1 MALLLDKRTDGR
13 GNGILATDLANRMEA
28 VKRELGMDDT
38 EGSFDLAKSRR
49 WIEVFA
55 RKATE
60 RNPIP
65 EIVAQDETVTLAG
78 GTIINRIY
86 NPDVTD
92 LTVLFVHGGGW
103 VIGSLDTHDQI
114 ARWIAAQTG
123 ARVISIGYSLAP
135 EHPFPR
141 AVEECREVFEKTIY
155 TARNA
160 RIFVAGDSAG
170 ANIAAMAI
178 LRLDAAQKKRIAG
191 FVSIYGAYAPEMNLS
206 SHRLYG
212 DGRFGLSEAQ
222 MRWFWNLYAPQ
233 LAPSDRDKLTPVVAD
248 LSGFPS
254 TLCIGAECDL
264 LLDDTLA
271 LYSRLAG
278 SRVDVTL
285 SLWPNLPHG
294 CMHFVGVIDS
304 VTQAA
309 STIVQFIE
317 ARGRNTQTTQVE
329 GPAASK
335 GQEPQSTLG
344 SQSSTLINVE
354 PLFLTSRSRSHGSLA
369 HKIANQ
375 IIVGKLAPGELLPNE
390 EKASASFGVS
400 RSAYREAMR
409 TLAAKGLVVALPKVG
424 TKIAS
429 RASWQLLDPDVL
441 AWHFEAGPD
450 EAFVRDLFELRSAV
464 QPKAAALAALR
475 RNDHDVSD
483 LADALARMARTN
495 PSSGGWLNAVVNFHQ
510 AILLASKNAAMAS
523 LWPVIGTN
531 IRWSMKLQMMLPSLR
546 LVRDPVADHARV
558 FETVASQNAPEA
570 ARAMEMLIEAT
581 LTDSLENL
589 KRANEARH
597 HEGVAR
603 DPSKGTQVVPTD
615 TQG

>member
-13 GNGILATDLANRMEA
+13 GNGILATDLVNRMEA
-28 VKRELGMDDT
+28 LKRELGLDGT
-38 EGSFDLAKSRR
+38 EGSFDIAKSRH

-60 RNPIP
+60 RHSIS
-65 EIVAQDETVTLAG
+65 EIAAQDETVELAA
-78 GTIINRIY
+78 GTITNRVY
-86 NPDVTD
+86 NADVTD

-103 VIGSLDTHDQI
+103 VIGSLDTHDQLS
-114 ARWIAAQTG
+114 RWIAVQTG

-135 EHPFPR
+135 EFPFPR
-141 AVEECREVFEKTIY
+141 AIEECREVFEKTLNSC
-155 TARNA
+155 RNSKV
-160 RIFVAGDSAG
+160 FVAGDSAG

-178 LRLDAAQKKRIAG
+178 LRLDAVQRKRITG
-191 FVSIYGAYAPEMNLS
+191 FVSIYGAYSPEMNLS

-233 LAPSDRDKLTPVVAD
+233 LAPSDRDRLTPITAE
-248 LSGFPS
+248 LAGFPS

-278 SRVDVTL
+278 SGVDVTL

-294 CMHFVGVIDS
+294 CMHFVGVVDS

-309 STIVQFIE
+309 GTIVQFIE
-317 ARGRNTQTTQVE
+317 EKGRNTQTTQLE
-329 GPAASK
+329 TQKSAGAKASPD
-335 GQEPQSTLG
+335 GQG
-344 SQSSTLINVE
+344 ANLINVE
-354 PLFLTSRSRSHGSLA
+354 PHFLTSRSRSHGSLA

-375 IIVGKLAPGELLPNE
+375 IIAGQLTPGELLPNE

-424 TKIAS
+424 TKIAA
-429 RASWQLLDPDVL
+429 RTSWQLLDPDVL
-441 AWHFEAGPD
+441 AWHFQAGPD

-475 RNDHDVSD
+475 RSDQDVSD

-510 AILLASKNAAMAS
+510 TILLASKNAAMAS

-558 FETVASQNAPEA
+558 FETVASQHAPEA

-581 LTDSLENL
+581 LIDSLENL
-589 KRANEARH
+589 KRINEAQQQ
-597 HEGVAR
+597 EGVVR
-603 DPSKGTQVVPTD
+603 DNSKSV
-615 TQG
+615 

>member
-13 GNGILATDLANRMEA
+13 GNGILATDLAIQIEA
-28 VKRELGMDDT
+28 VKRDLGFDDDD
-38 EGSFDLAKSRR
+38 GSFDIAKSRR
-49 WIEVFA
+49 WLELFA
-55 RKATE
+55 RKATQ
-60 RNPIP
+60 RNPIM
-65 EIVAQDETVTLAG
+65 EVTAHDESVSVAG
-78 GTIINRIY
+78 GTITNRIY
-86 NPDVTD
+86 NTGVID

-103 VIGSLDTHDQI
+103 VIGSIDTHDQV

-141 AVEECREVFEKTIY
+141 AIEDCREVFEKTLF
-155 TARNA
+155 ASKNA
-160 RIFVAGDSAG
+160 RIFVVGDSAG
-170 ANIAAMAI
+170 ATIAAMAI
-178 LRLDAAQKKRIAG
+178 LRLEAAQKKRISG
-191 FVSIYGAYAPEMNLS
+191 FVSIYGAYSPEMNLS

-233 LAPSDRDKLTPVVAD
+233 LAPSDRDKLTPIAAD

-278 SRVDVTL
+278 SAVDVTL

-294 CMHFVGVIDS
+294 CMHFVGVVDS
-304 VTQAA
+304 VTEVAG
-309 STIVQFIE
+309 TIVQFI
-317 ARGRNTQTTQVE
+317 AAHGRTTLATAANAPALLQGKAPRPGGE
-329 GPAASK
+329 G
-335 GQEPQSTLG
+335 QD
-344 SQSSTLINVE
+344 STLINVE
-354 PLFLTSRSRSHGSLA
+354 PLFLTSCSRSHGTLA
-369 HKIANQ
+369 HKIAKQ
-375 IIVGKLAPGELLPNE
+375 IITGQLAPGALLPNE

-424 TKIAS
+424 TKISS
-429 RASWQLLDPDVL
+429 RANWQLLDPDVL

-464 QPKAAALAALR
+464 QPKAASLAALR
-475 RNDHDVSD
+475 RNEQDISD

-495 PSSGGWLNAVVNFHQ
+495 PTSGGWLSAVVSFHQ
-510 AILLASKNAAMAS
+510 TILLASKNAAIAS

-531 IRWSMKLQMMLPSLR
+531 IRWSMKLQMMLPSLK

-558 FETVASQNAPEA
+558 FETVASQNASEA

-581 LTDSLENL
+581 LIDNLENL
-589 KRANEARH
+589 KRANDALQ
-597 HEGVAR
+597 
-603 DPSKGTQVVPTD
+603 PSN
-615 TQG
+615 

>member
-28 VKRELGMDDT
+28 VKREMGQDDA
-38 EGSFDLAKSRR
+38 EGSFDLAKSRQ

-55 RKATE
+55 HKATAQHL
-60 RNPIP
+60 IP
-65 EIVAQDETVTLAG
+65 EIAAYDEVVSLAG
-78 GTIINRIY
+78 GTITNRIY
-86 NPDVTD
+86 NADVTD

-103 VIGSLDTHDQI
+103 VIGSIDTHDQV

-123 ARVISIGYSLAP
+123 ARVISVGYSLAP
-135 EHPFPR
+135 EYPFPR
-141 AVEECREVFEKTIY
+141 AVEECREVFDKTINF
-155 TARNA
+155 TRAGRL
-160 RIFVAGDSAG
+160 FVAGDSAG

-178 LRLDAAQKKRIAG
+178 LRLDATQRKRITG
-191 FVSIYGAYAPEMNLS
+191 FVSIYGAYSPEMNLS

-233 LAPSDRDKLTPVVAD
+233 LAPSDRDKLTPIVAD

-278 SRVDVTL
+278 AAVDVTL

-294 CMHFVGVIDS
+294 CMHFVGVVDS

-309 STIVQFIE
+309 NTIVQFID
-317 ARGRNTQTTQVE
+317 AKGRNTQTTRAEAVATTTATE
-329 GPAASK
+329 GN
-335 GQEPQSTLG
+335 QSA
-344 SQSSTLINVE
+344 TLINVE
-354 PLFLTSRSRSHGSLA
+354 PLFLTSRTRSHGSLA

-375 IIVGKLAPGELLPNE
+375 IIAGQLAPGELLPNE
-390 EKASASFGVS
+390 DKASASFGVS

-424 TKIAS
+424 TKISS
-429 RASWQLLDPDVL
+429 RATWQLLDPDVL

-464 QPKAAALAALR
+464 QPKAAALAAMR
-475 RNDHDVSD
+475 RSEQDISD

-510 AILLASKNAAMAS
+510 SILLASKNAAIAS

-558 FETVASQNAPEA
+558 FETIASQNPQEA
-570 ARAMEMLIEAT
+570 ARVMELLIEAT
-581 LTDSLENL
+581 LIDSLENL
-589 KRANEARH
+589 KRTNEAFLNQTLAQQ
-597 HEGVAR
+597 ESGSDA
-603 DPSKGTQVVPTD
+603 D
-615 TQG
+615 

>member
-13 GNGILATDLANRMEA
+13 GNGIIATDLANRIEA
-28 VKRELGMDDT
+28 VKGDLGMEDT
-38 EGSFDLAKSRR
+38 EGSFDIAKSRR
-49 WIEVFA
+49 WIELFA
-55 RKATE
+55 RTATKH
-60 RNPIP
+60 NPIP
-65 EIVAQDETVTLAG
+65 GVVARDDVVSLSS
-78 GTIINRIY
+78 GTITNRIY
-86 NPDVTD
+86 NDHVTD

-103 VIGSLDTHDQI
+103 VIGSIDTHDQV
-114 ARWIAAQTG
+114 ARWIAAETG
-123 ARVISIGYSLAP
+123 ARVVSIGYSLAP

-141 AVEECREVFEKTIY
+141 AVEECREVFEKVL
-155 TARNA
+155 NSPKPA

-170 ANIAAMAI
+170 ANIGAMAM
-178 LRLDAAQKKRIAG
+178 LRLEAGQRKRITG
-191 FVSIYGAYAPEMNLS
+191 FVSIYGAYSPEMNLS

-212 DGRFGLSEAQ
+212 DGRYGLSEAQ

-233 LAPSDRDKLTPVVAD
+233 LAPSDRDKLTPIVAD
-248 LSGFPS
+248 LSGFPA

-278 SRVDVTL
+278 SSVDVTL

-294 CMHFVGVIDS
+294 CMHFVGVVDS
-304 VTQAA
+304 VTEAA
-309 STIVQFIE
+309 GTIVQFIGSK
-317 ARGRNTQTTQVE
+317 GRNTQTTVPEAVAPIRQ
-329 GPAASK
+329 GDGGK
-335 GQEPQSTLG
+335 GA
-344 SQSSTLINVE
+344 LINVE
-354 PLFLTSRSRSHGSLA
+354 PLFITSRSRSHGTLA

-375 IIVGKLAPGELLPNE
+375 IITGELAPGELLPNE

-424 TKIAS
+424 TKISA
-429 RASWQLLDPDVL
+429 RATWQLLDPDVL

-450 EAFVRDLFELRSAV
+450 EPFVRDLFELRSAV
-464 QPKAAALAALR
+464 QPKAAALAAMR
-475 RNDHDVSD
+475 RSEQDVSD

-510 AILLASKNAAMAS
+510 AILLASKNAAIAS

-558 FETVASQNAPEA
+558 FETIASQNAPEA

-581 LTDSLENL
+581 LIDSLENL
-589 KRANEARH
+589 KRANQALQN
-597 HEGVAR
+597 EGPVAETSR
-603 DPSKGTQVVPTD
+603 AGPL
-615 TQG
+615 